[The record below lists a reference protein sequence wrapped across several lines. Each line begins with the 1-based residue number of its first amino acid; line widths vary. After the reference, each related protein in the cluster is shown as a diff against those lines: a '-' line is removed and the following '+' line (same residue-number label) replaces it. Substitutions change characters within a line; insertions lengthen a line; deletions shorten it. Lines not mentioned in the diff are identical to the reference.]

1 MYEPI
6 SITYSTSSDIR
17 ERDAAVSSDIKG
29 EGLLLDVDV
38 EPIGHIIN
46 DVTVDTKPVLPP
58 TSSPAALIP
67 EVAPVLAP
75 VPVTVT
81 VTDPVSDSSKE
92 DFSGNSLSRVQV
104 NIWQLFRLVNHC

>member
-6 SITYSTSSDIR
+6 SITDSTSSDIR
-17 ERDAAVSSDIKG
+17 ERDAAVSSDSKG

-58 TSSPAALIP
+58 TSSPAVLIP
-67 EVAPVLAP
+67 EVAP